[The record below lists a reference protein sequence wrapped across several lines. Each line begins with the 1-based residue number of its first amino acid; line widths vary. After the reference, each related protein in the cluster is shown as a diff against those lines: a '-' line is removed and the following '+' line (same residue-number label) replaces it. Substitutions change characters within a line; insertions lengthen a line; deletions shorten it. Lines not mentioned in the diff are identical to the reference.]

1 MALRGLLI
9 LALLALAFT
18 GTEAVALDRK
28 ERLTHDGLERHYRVI
43 APDRQP
49 ATPGGWPLVLV
60 LHGGGGTG
68 DYMVRV
74 SGFDDLARREG
85 FVAVFPDAVEKHWND
100 GRGAAALPAQGANV
114 DDVGFLLAMIDRV
127 GRALPI
133 DPSRIYALGPSN
145 GGMMVQRLACEA
157 SGRFAALTTVIAS
170 MPEPLTTSC
179 LPRQPVSMLIING
192 TADPMMPYEGG
203 EVGMGRR
210 DRGRVI
216 STRATVDFW
225 VQVNGCS
232 GAADN
237 VVLPDKDPGDG
248 VLIRASRW
256 QECWAGS
263 EVLLY
268 AMDGA
273 GHRWPGAP
281 RAGMPILKRFMG
293 PLAMDIDATREIW
306 AFFRAHKRTP

>member
-1 MALRGLLI
+1 MARLI
-9 LALLALAFT
+9 LSLLGLFAFAFAA
-18 GTEAVALDRK
+18 GDAVALDRK
-28 ERLTHDGLERHYRVI
+28 VTLQHDGLERHYRVI
-43 APDRQP
+43 APERAPSGQ
-49 ATPGGWPLVLV
+49 AGWPLVLV

-100 GRGAAALPAQGANV
+100 GRGAAALPAQGADV
-114 DDVGFLLAMIDRV
+114 DDVGFLLAVIDRV

-133 DPSRIYALGPSN
+133 DSSRVYALGPSN

-157 SGRFAALTTVIAS
+157 AGRFAALATVIAT

-179 LPRQPVSMLIING
+179 LPRQPVAMLIING
-192 TADPMMPYEGG
+192 TADPMMPYDGG

-216 STRATVDFW
+216 STRETVDFW

-232 GAADN
+232 GAADTF
-237 VVLPDKDPGDG
+237 LLTDKDPDDG

-256 QECWAGS
+256 RNCWAGS

-293 PLAMDIDATREIW
+293 PLAMDIDATQEIW
-306 AFFRAHKRTP
+306 AFFRAHIRTP